1 MPSSRDLA
9 VAVLREPLVHFLV
22 AGALVFL
29 VLSGRPPNATER
41 RIVVDEPVLES
52 IFNRYVQ
59 SFHRPPTPEEID
71 GLVQDYIRS
80 EVYYREA
87 LRLGLDRD
95 DEVVKKRMRNKML
108 ALSGA
113 EAEATQPSDT
123 ELQALLDKDP
133 ARYAAPPRFTLQQ
146 HYLGADTPTL
156 RAAAQAAIAAV
167 KPGSAPDLPTV
178 TSAMPDRVD
187 DASPSDLAAEFG
199 DEFAESVSKA
209 PVGRWTGPVLS
220 GFGLHV
226 IKIERLT
233 KAPPPRLEDVRQSLE
248 NDWRFAAVRKAEDES
263 FKSMLRG
270 YDVVIER
277 PR

>member
-1 MPSSRDLA
+1 MPSSRDLS

-29 VLSGRPPNATER
+29 VLSGRPPNAAER

-113 EAEATQPSDT
+113 DAEAAQPSDA

-146 HYLGADTPTL
+146 RYIGADTSAL
-156 RAAAQAAIAAV
+156 RAAAEAAIAAAR
-167 KPGSAPDLPTV
+167 PGSAPALPTIP
-178 TSAMPDRVD
+178 TAMPDRLE

-199 DEFAESVSKA
+199 DDFAESVSKLR
-209 PVGRWTGPVLS
+209 VGQWTGPVAS

-226 IKIERLT
+226 IKIERVA
-233 KAPPPRLEDVRQSLE
+233 KAPPPRLEAVRQSVE
-248 NDWRFAAVRKAEDES
+248 NDWRFAAVRKAEDAS

>member
-41 RIVVDEPVLES
+41 RIVVDEPVLERM
-52 IFNRYVQ
+52 FNRYVQ

-123 ELQALLDKDP
+123 ELQALLDKPCPIALTMP
-133 ARYAAPPRFTLQQ
+133 AHPTWRLSSGTSLRSPCPR
-146 HYLGADTPTL
+146 
-156 RAAAQAAIAAV
+156 R
-167 KPGSAPDLPTV
+167 
-178 TSAMPDRVD
+178 R
-187 DASPSDLAAEFG
+187 LAA
-199 DEFAESVSKA
+199 
-209 PVGRWTGPVLS
+209 
-220 GFGLHV
+220 GLV
-226 IKIERLT
+226 PSSPASACTSSRSS
-233 KAPPPRLEDVRQSLE
+233 A
-248 NDWRFAAVRKAEDES
+248 
-263 FKSMLRG
+263 
-270 YDVVIER
+270 
-277 PR
+277 

>member
-87 LRLGLDRD
+87 LRLGLHAHHAQGAG
-95 DEVVKKRMRNKML
+95 ELACQGVERMSPRSLRTQSIRL
-108 ALSGA
+108 ASVG
-113 EAEATQPSDT
+113 PS
-123 ELQALLDKDP
+123 
-133 ARYAAPPRFTLQQ
+133 
-146 HYLGADTPTL
+146 
-156 RAAAQAAIAAV
+156 
-167 KPGSAPDLPTV
+167 SSLPTRY
-178 TSAMPDRVD
+178 DRRRSSRR
-187 DASPSDLAAEFG
+187 ASPWEEDPCS
-199 DEFAESVSKA
+199 
-209 PVGRWTGPVLS
+209 
-220 GFGLHV
+220 
-226 IKIERLT
+226 RL
-233 KAPPPRLEDVRQSLE
+233 Q
-248 NDWRFAAVRKAEDES
+248 
-263 FKSMLRG
+263 
-270 YDVVIER
+270 
-277 PR
+277 